1 MMRMEWKSTGVAGAL
16 LAVLMLANPA
26 SSTLVPGGGPA
37 ASDCYVE
44 LDVSGVTATS
54 VTKGNQISCTD
65 GDTCDSGPC
74 GDGICKLRARVCW
87 NQKDPSIACT
97 APPKLDKLQ
106 AKGKVSITVP
116 ASPSGSSC
124 TGSFVDLS
132 VATRK
137 NGKK

>member
-44 LDVSGVTATS
+44 LDVSGITASS
-54 VTKGNQISCTD
+54 VTKSKQISCTD
-65 GDTCDSGPC
+65 GDACDSGPC

-87 NQKDPSIACT
+87 NQTDPSIVCT

-106 AKGKVSITVP
+106 TKGKVFHHGAGIAVR
-116 ASPSGSSC
+116 
-124 TGSFVDLS
+124 FVLY
-132 VATRK
+132 
-137 NGKK
+137 